1 MLETVPESI
10 KLSAGKV
17 IVEKVIKEALD
28 RAGIID
34 GILKDEFKI
43 CGRDITIQCP
53 ESVQTYSITFESKK
67 GLFSSNKKRFKFGS
81 VRRVSLRPVRSLQPL
96 YDAINITSN
105 GFEIEINKLEPD
117 ELYMLDAEYNIED
130 PKFIDSLVYKK
141 VAKEIPTEDSKEYW
155 LVAQLKHLKAL
166 QQEFGNIELRD
177 IDFGVDVSISQDIKM
192 KVPKIFTEQIDT
204 IVELTKKHGRSEK
217 EKLLRTL
224 LAQQNK
230 KYSGKEL
237 DILKNLQKLFLPS
250 KFLDF
255 VEVKEDFHYSDC
267 IRGVDIYGTLPFPTW
282 PKSMKVISR
291 TDLNFNIPATD
302 GKLIYKKKNFVDELG
317 KIFK

>member
-1 MLETVPESI
+1 MLEMIPASV

-17 IVEKVIKEALD
+17 IVERVIKEALD
-28 RAGIID
+28 RAGSID
-34 GILKDEFKI
+34 SILRDEFKI

-53 ESVQTYSITFESKK
+53 ESIQNYSITFESKK

-81 VRRVSLRPVRSLQPL
+81 VRRVSIRPVRSLQPL
-96 YDAINITSN
+96 YDAISLTSN
-105 GFEIEINKLEPD
+105 GFEIELSKLEPN
-117 ELYMLDAEYNIED
+117 ELYMLDAEYYIDD

-155 LVAQLKHLKAL
+155 IMAQMKQLKTL

-192 KVPKIFTEQIDT
+192 KVPKVFNEQIDT
-204 IVELTKKHGRSEK
+204 IVALTKKHGRSEK
-217 EKLLRTL
+217 EKLLRSL
-224 LAQQNK
+224 LVQQNK

-237 DILKNLQKLFLPS
+237 DILRELQKLFLAS
-250 KFLDF
+250 KFRDF
-255 VEVKEDFHYSDC
+255 VDVKKDFHYSDC

-282 PKSMKVISR
+282 PKSMKVICR
-291 TDLNFNIPATD
+291 TDLNFNEPATD
-302 GKLIYKKKNFVDELG
+302 GILVYKKKGFTNELD